1 MIKPE
6 DQLKILKENS
16 IDFINDE
23 EFINKLKEKKKL
35 KIKLG
40 VDPSRPDLH
49 LGHAVV
55 LKKLKQFQDLGH
67 EVILI
72 IGDFTA
78 RIGDPSGKSKTRPML
93 TKEEVIE
100 NSKSYADQAFKI
112 IDKDKTTL
120 RYNGEWFDKMT
131 FEDVLKLSS
140 KYTVAR
146 MLERDD
152 FNNRYKSNQPI
163 SISEFLYPIAQ
174 GYDSVMIESDVEIG
188 GTDQLFN
195 LLVGRKLQEEEGIKP
210 QIVLTMPIIEGT
222 DGNLKMSKS
231 YDNYIAFT
239 DKPEDMFGKV
249 MSIPDTL
256 IIKYMKYLTD
266 MTSEEIRQI
275 EELLKQPETN
285 PRDIKMDLGVAI
297 VKDFYSEEEAKK
309 AKEHFINVFQKK
321 NNPDEMPEI
330 EINNTDLEIIDLLMT
345 NNLFDSKS
353 EAKRMIKQGAV
364 KIDEEKINDFREVI
378 NFKGGEVLRI
388 GKRKFFKI
396 VIV

>member
-1 MIKPE
+1 MINPQ
-6 DQLKILKENS
+6 DQLKILKENA

-23 EFINKLKEKKKL
+23 EFINKLKEKKRL

-55 LKKLKQFQDLGH
+55 FKKLKQFQDLGH
-67 EVILI
+67 KVILI

-93 TKEEVIE
+93 TKEEVLK
-100 NSKSYADQAFKI
+100 NAKSYAEQAFKI

-120 RYNGEWFDKMT
+120 RYNSEWFDKMT

-152 FNNRYKSNQPI
+152 FNKRYTTNQPI

-266 MTSEEIRQI
+266 MTSEEIRKI
-275 EELLKQPETN
+275 EDLLKKPETN
-285 PRDIKMDLGVAI
+285 PRDIKMDLGMTI

-309 AKEHFINVFQKK
+309 AKDHFINVFQKK
-321 NNPDEMPEI
+321 NNPDEIP
-330 EINNTDLEIIDLLMT
+330 DLSISNGEMEIIDLLMD

-364 KIDEEKINDFREVI
+364 KINEEKISDFRGKL
-378 NFKGGEVLRI
+378 NLKGGEVLRI
-388 GKRKFFKI
+388 GKRIFYKI
-396 VIV
+396 VVS

>member
-1 MIKPE
+1 MKPQ
-6 DQLKILKENS
+6 DQLKIIKENTM
-16 IDFINDE
+16 DFINDE

-93 TKEEVIE
+93 TKEDVIE
-100 NSKSYADQAFKI
+100 NAKSYAEQAFRI
-112 IDKDKTTL
+112 IDKEKTTL
-120 RYNGEWFDKMT
+120 RYNGEWFDKMS

-152 FNNRYKSNQPI
+152 FNKRYTSNQPI

-195 LLVGRKLQEEEGIKP
+195 LLVGRKLQEVDGIKP

-239 DKPEDMFGKV
+239 DTPEDMFGKV

-266 MTSEEIRQI
+266 MTSDEIRNI
-275 EELLKQPETN
+275 EKLLEKPETN
-285 PRDIKMDLGVAI
+285 PRDIKMDLGVSI
-297 VKDFYSEEEAKK
+297 VKDFYSVEEAEK
-309 AKEHFINVFQKK
+309 AKKHFINIFQKK

-330 EINNTDLEIIDLLMT
+330 NIEKNKIEIMDLLID
-345 NNLFDSKS
+345 NNLFESKS

-364 KIDEEKINDFREVI
+364 KINEEKISDFKEQL
-378 NFKGGEVLRI
+378 NLKGGEVLRI
-388 GKRKFFKI
+388 GKRKFYKI
-396 VIV
+396 VLV

>member
-1 MIKPE
+1 LTNPR
-6 DQLKILKENS
+6 DQLKILKENA
-16 IDFINDE
+16 IDFINDK
-23 EFINKLKEKKKL
+23 EFINKLNEKKKL

-55 LKKLKQFQDLGH
+55 LKKLKQFQDFGH

-100 NSKSYADQAFKI
+100 NAKSYAEQAFKI

-120 RYNGEWFDKMT
+120 KYNGEWFDKMT

-152 FNNRYKSNQPI
+152 FNKRYTNNQPI

-174 GYDSVMIESDVEIG
+174 GYDSVMVESDVEIG

-195 LLVGRKLQEEEGIKP
+195 LLVGRKLQEEEGMKP

-222 DGNLKMSKS
+222 DGNLKMSKT

-256 IIKYMKYLTD
+256 IVKYMKYLTD
-266 MTSEEIRQI
+266 MTSEDIRKI

-285 PRDIKMDLGVAI
+285 PRDIKMNLGMAI
-297 VKDFYSEEEAKK
+297 VSDFYTKEEAEK

-321 NNPDEMPEI
+321 NNPDEMPYLNILNGEI
-330 EINNTDLEIIDLLMT
+330 EIIDLLMN
-345 NNLFDSKS
+345 NNLFESKS

-364 KIDEEKINDFREVI
+364 KINEEKITDFRELL
-378 NFKGGEVLRI
+378 NLKGGEVLRI

-396 VIV
+396 LVS

>member
-1 MIKPE
+1 MIKPQ
-6 DQLKILKENS
+6 DQLKIIKENTM
-16 IDFINDE
+16 DFINDE

-93 TKEEVIE
+93 TKEDVIE
-100 NSKSYADQAFKI
+100 NAKSYAEQAFKI
-112 IDKDKTTL
+112 IDKEKTTL
-120 RYNGEWFDKMT
+120 RYNGEWFDKMS

-152 FNNRYKSNQPI
+152 FHKRYSTNQPI

-195 LLVGRKLQEEEGIKP
+195 LLVGRKLQEVDGIKP

-239 DKPEDMFGKV
+239 DKPEDMFGKI

-266 MTSEEIRQI
+266 MTSDEINRIQK
-275 EELLKQPETN
+275 LLEKPETN
-285 PRDIKMDLGVAI
+285 PRDIKMDLGITI
-297 VKDFYSEEEAKK
+297 VKEFYSEEEAEK
-309 AKEHFINVFQKK
+309 AKQHFINVFQKK

-330 EINNTDLEIIDLLMT
+330 KINNSEIEVINLLTD

-364 KIDEEKINDFREVI
+364 KINEEKIGDFRELLSL
-378 NFKGGEVLRI
+378 KGGEVLRI
-388 GKRKFFKI
+388 GKRKFYKI
-396 VIV
+396 VLV